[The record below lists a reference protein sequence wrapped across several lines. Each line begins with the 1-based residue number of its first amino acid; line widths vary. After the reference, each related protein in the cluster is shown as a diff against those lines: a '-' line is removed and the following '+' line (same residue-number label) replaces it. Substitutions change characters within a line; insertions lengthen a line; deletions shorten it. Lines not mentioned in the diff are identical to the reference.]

1 MFGILTP
8 PPHLYLKNY
17 NKRKVK
23 MQTLMEKGDKKQGK
37 KAERSL
43 SFLHK

>member
-8 PPHLYLKNY
+8 PPNLYLKNY

-23 MQTLMEKGDKKQGK
+23 MQTLMEKGDKKLSGNGK
-37 KAERSL
+37 NKG
-43 SFLHK
+43 